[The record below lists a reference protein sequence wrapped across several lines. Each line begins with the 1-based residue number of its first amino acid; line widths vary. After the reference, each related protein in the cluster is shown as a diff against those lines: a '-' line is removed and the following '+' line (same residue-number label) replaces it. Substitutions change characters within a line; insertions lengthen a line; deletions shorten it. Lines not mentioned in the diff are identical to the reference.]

1 MGKKSRKKMTGVDE
15 EGRVVRAGERRER
28 EKEERRKVREKILE
42 RILGGMVG

>member
-1 MGKKSRKKMTGVDE
+1 MGKKSQKKMTGLDG
-15 EGRVVRAGERRER
+15 EGRVVRAGERVER